1 VVKLVQVIRS
11 KGLMSTCVKT
21 ILSQSIIEVIFIIS
35 FIGRTF
41 DLLFDD
47 FSIHAHNILVV

>member
-11 KGLMSTCVKT
+11 RGLCLHMLKQFC
-21 ILSQSIIEVIFIIS
+21 QSIMEVIFIIS
-35 FIGRTF
+35 FIGGTF
-41 DLLFDD
+41 YLLFDD